1 MNYDLLEFNEG
12 GFLICLKE
20 IMLNILINAYAC
32 APHKGSEPGM
42 AWNWIINLARHC
54 RLFVITEGEWQREI
68 ELALD
73 RLPEKENIT
82 FYYNPVSPKIRQM
95 CWNQGDWRFYYFYR
109 QWQKKTFG
117 IARDIIENHP
127 IDLVHQ
133 LNMVGYREPGL
144 LWKFRDIPS
153 VWGPI
158 GGFGGV
164 PNSFLE
170 LYGWKDKIKQLVKG
184 LLNQV
189 QVYSPYI
196 QNAIIN
202 TSVLIACNSVAKD
215 VLSRFRGD
223 GVGLVSEVGTFSE
236 SLHTNEARWAEEQLQ
251 LCWIGRN
258 YPTKA
263 LIIALR
269 VFKQLEGF
277 PVHLRVIGV
286 DVESVPPREMANLK
300 NVTFHAWLPLDEVH
314 KQLGNSHA
322 LLFTSLY
329 EATGTAVLE
338 ALSNGVPVL
347 CHDTCGQGDV
357 IDDSCG
363 IKIPL
368 KNPESSVR
376 LFKKAI
382 IELLGD
388 RKKLREL
395 AFGALKRA
403 EELTWEEK
411 VKQMIAIYSKALTA
425 KKSPEKHVTH
435 FENK

>member
-1 MNYDLLEFNEG
+1 
-12 GFLICLKE
+12 
-20 IMLNILINAYAC
+20 MLNILINAYAC

-42 AWNWIINLARHC
+42 AWNWIVNLSRDC
-54 RLFVITEGEWQREI
+54 RLFVITEGEWREEI

-109 QWQKKTFG
+109 KWQKKTFS
-117 IARDIIENHP
+117 IARDIIGNHS

-144 LWKFRDIPS
+144 LWNFRDIPS

-164 PNSFLE
+164 PNSYLG
-170 LYGWKDKIKQLVKG
+170 LYGWKERIKQQVKG
-184 LLNQV
+184 LLNRV

-196 QNAIIN
+196 QNAIN
-202 TSVLIACNSVAKD
+202 QTSVLIACNSVAKD
-215 VLSRFRGD
+215 VLTRFRDD
-223 GVGLVSEVGTFSE
+223 GVCLTSEVGTFSE
-236 SLHTNEARWAEEQLQ
+236 SIHANNTKWEGEQLQ

-269 VFKQLEGF
+269 VFKQLEGL
-277 PVHLRVIGV
+277 PVHLQVIGV
-286 DVESVPPREMANLK
+286 GEEAIPHRELANLK
-300 NVTFHAWLPLDEVH
+300 NVTFHDWLSLEEVH
-314 KQLGNSHA
+314 EQLRNSHA

-338 ALSNGVPVL
+338 AISNGVPVL

-357 IDDSCG
+357 IDKSCG

-368 KNPESSVR
+368 KDPENSVR
-376 LFKKAI
+376 LFEVAVRD
-382 IELLGD
+382 LLD
-388 RKKLREL
+388 NRKKLEKL
-395 AFGALKRA
+395 ALGALKRA

-411 VKQMIAIYSKALTA
+411 AKQMIAIYAKAIA
-425 KKSPEKHVTH
+425 SKKSSEKFVTH